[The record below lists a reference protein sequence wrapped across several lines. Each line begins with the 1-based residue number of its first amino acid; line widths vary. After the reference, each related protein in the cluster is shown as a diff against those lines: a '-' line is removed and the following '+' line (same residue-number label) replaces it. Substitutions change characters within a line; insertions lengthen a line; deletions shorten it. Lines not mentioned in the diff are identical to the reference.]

1 MAVPDIRSLSAYDL
15 NKIQQSLSQ
24 YKATQGDYRNSPMYD
39 PNQRGLKSQFDR
51 DKREAAATRSPFQSG
66 SSYGIEDEY
75 RYMVSQGFKPQAAQ
89 PAQPA
94 AAEPVASQQQPQQYK
109 PEQLKVKSQEP
120 VEKGP
125 TAADLAVERLTDQ
138 ISKMQSDYT
147 AGLERQAKMFAE
159 QAAEQEKRMSDL
171 QQQMIQSTVMAAERP
186 KTVGVK
192 AATGTAG
199 TLMSIARRGATGAFG
214 RGGMRISS
222 LNV

>member
-1 MAVPDIRSLSAYDL
+1 MAVPDIGSLSAHEY
-15 NKIQQSLSQ
+15 NKVRQSFERYQQSQEPRTRNFSDKGQ
-24 YKATQGDYRNSPMYD
+24 IRQG
-39 PNQRGLKSQFDR
+39 F
-51 DKREAAATRSPFQSG
+51 SPFPTKEAQAREPFKRG

-75 RYMVSQGFKPQAAQ
+75 RYMVSQGFRPQAAQ
-89 PAQPA
+89 PAPTPAPA
-94 AAEPVASQQQPQQYK
+94 AAPEQQQTQQYK
-109 PEQLKVKSQEP
+109 PEQLKVSAQEP

-138 ISKMQSDYT
+138 ISRMQSNYT

-171 QQQMIQSTVMAAERP
+171 QQQMIQSQVMAAERP

-192 AATGTAG
+192 AATGSAG
-199 TLMSIARRGATGAFG
+199 TQMAIARRGATGAFG
-214 RGGMRISS
+214 RRGMRISS